1 MTTPYRFF
9 DDWGLPQ
16 VLFQLALAL
25 PIFAVVEY
33 ASGDHVL
40 PWGKC
45 SSFSGWREASATA
58 GGRGR
63 KCASKA

>member
-33 ASGDHVL
+33 GLASE
-40 PWGKC
+40 K
-45 SSFSGWREASATA
+45 WRVPCEQ
-58 GGRGR
+58 
-63 KCASKA
+63 

>member
-33 ASGDHVL
+33 ASGDHPL
-40 PWGKC
+40 PWGEVSLFLGLAGGFC
-45 SSFSGWREASATA
+45 YGWRA
-58 GGRGR
+58 R
-63 KCASKA
+63 KEMRE

>member
-1 MTTPYRFF
+1 MTTLYRFF

-40 PWGKC
+40 PWGEVSLFLGLAGGFC
-45 SSFSGWREASATA
+45 YGWRA
-58 GGRGR
+58 R
-63 KCASKA
+63 KEMRE